1 MPQDSIT
8 KAPRAARSEKS
19 GRRIESLL
27 SVAREVFAE
36 KGFERTT
43 TLEIAQRLGVSEA
56 TVFTYFGSKR
66 ALCLEVIRR
75 WYDQISGEVE
85 RELPQLNGL
94 RAQLAFVVR
103 KHLVNLMGEGAGLC
117 ALVLSEGRT
126 ADAAFGGVIAD
137 LKRRYTAPFMHAL
150 AAAREAGELRDG
162 VPLRLVREMV
172 FGSMEHVLWDY
183 VVSGKKPDIE
193 QTASQLT
200 DLLWSALVPADA
212 SLHALSQFRAEVGH
226 ALRRL
231 DAPSSPSPSS
241 SSSSS
246 SKSRK
251 ASS

>member
-1 MPQDSIT
+1 MPQNATT
-8 KAPRAARSEKS
+8 KPPRAARSEKS

-27 SVAREVFAE
+27 AVAKEVFAE
-36 KGFERTT
+36 KGFERATT
-43 TLEIAQRLGVSEA
+43 QEIAQRLGVSEA

-66 ALCLEVIRR
+66 ELCLEVIRR
-75 WYDQISGEVE
+75 WYDQISDEVE

-94 RAQLAFVVR
+94 RAQLAFTVR
-103 KHLVNLMGEGAGLC
+103 KHLVNLMGEGAGIC

-137 LKRRYTAPFMHAL
+137 LKRRYTGPFMHAL

-162 VPLRLVREMV
+162 VPLRLLRDMV

-193 QTASQLT
+193 ETASQLT
-200 DLLWSALVPADA
+200 DLLWSAFVPADA
-212 SLHALSQFRAEVGH
+212 SLHALSRFRAEVGH

-231 DAPSSPSPSS
+231 DAPPSASPSSPSSP
-241 SSSSS
+241 S

-251 ASS
+251 TSS

>member
-1 MPQDSIT
+1 MPRDDTAS
-8 KAPRAARSEKS
+8 APRSARTEKS

-27 SVAREVFAE
+27 AVAREVFAE
-36 KGFERTT
+36 KGFERAT

-66 ALCLEVIRR
+66 ELCLEVIRR

-85 RELPQLNGL
+85 RELPQINGL

-103 KHLVNLMGEGAGLC
+103 KHLVNLMGEGAGIC

-137 LKRRYTAPFMHAL
+137 LKRRYIAPFMHAL
-150 AAAREAGELRDG
+150 AAARDAGELREG
-162 VPLRLVREMV
+162 VPLRLLRDMV
-172 FGSMEHVLWDY
+172 YGAMEHVLWDY
-183 VVSGKKPDIE
+183 VVSGKKPDTE
-193 QTASQLT
+193 QTAAQLT
-200 DLLWSALVPADA
+200 DMLWSAFMPADA
-212 SLHALSQFRAEVGH
+212 SLDALSQFRAEVGD

-231 DAPSSPSPSS
+231 DAPSQQTRSNS
-241 SSSSS
+241 
-246 SKSRK
+246 

>member
-1 MPQDSIT
+1 MPRDDTAST
-8 KAPRAARSEKS
+8 PRSARTEKS

-27 SVAREVFAE
+27 AVAREVFAE
-36 KGFERTT
+36 KGFERAT

-66 ALCLEVIRR
+66 
-75 WYDQISGEVE
+75 
-85 RELPQLNGL
+85 ELPQINGL

-103 KHLVNLMGEGAGLC
+103 KHLVNLMGEGAGIC

-150 AAAREAGELRDG
+150 AAARDAGELREG
-162 VPLRLVREMV
+162 VPLRLLRDMV

-193 QTASQLT
+193 ETASQLT
-200 DLLWSALVPADA
+200 DLLWSAFMPADA

-231 DAPSSPSPSS
+231 DAAGPSSPSSPSS
-241 SSSSS
+241 SPTP
-246 SKSRK
+246 RK